1 MQTRVVTG
9 LVVNNL
15 VKMNWVASGF
25 IEKKTSKYKPNAL
38 VVASQ
43 VYKNVDGDI
52 IPVFFTSDTAFLWAD
67 NAGEESE
74 SLWSIRELVNWL
86 NAGNMSVT
94 FPQNYEMCYIPL
106 IGVGAEE
113 CDTDMLAKYGL
124 ESFKQDIENRLKDLA
139 VYGETEQIDF

>member
-1 MQTRVVTG
+1 MQTRVVNG

-15 VKMNWVASGF
+15 VHMNWVASGF

-43 VYKNVDGDI
+43 VYKNIKGVI

-67 NAGEESE
+67 NAGKENE

-86 NAGNMSVT
+86 NADNLSVT

-106 IGVGAEE
+106 IGVGQEE
-113 CDTDMLAKYGL
+113 CNTDMLAKYDL
-124 ESFKQDIENRLKDLA
+124 LPFKKDIEDRLKDLA